1 MAKHP
6 GGRPT
11 KYTPALLRKAHAYVA
26 GAYELEGE
34 IIPTIEGLALFVGIY
49 RATVYAWKDE
59 DGKKEFSDIVRKCEM
74 KQCSKLINSGLAGN
88 YNASIA
94 KLMLSKHD
102 YIEKTKQD
110 LTSGGKPLQNLI
122 TINGE

>member
-26 GAYELEGE
+26 GAYEQEGE
-34 IIPTIEGLALFVGIY
+34 IIPTIEGLALYLGIY
-49 RATVYAWKDE
+49 RGTIYAWDD
-59 DGKKEFSDIVRKCEM
+59 DGNKPEFSNIVRECEM

-110 LTSGGKPLQNLI
+110 FTSGGKPLQNLI